1 MSEQLDKEMEEL
13 EELEE
18 VTANAKTISAT
29 SPSSVKLKQEKEDMQ
44 KAKTSGA
51 TNTLKTKGDAKS
63 VKTQGME
70 ETELEGEMVE
80 EPTLIS
86 SMEVHNKDT
95 IEECFNY
102 PGGSLKFLE
111 EMEERERIYHAKL

>member
-1 MSEQLDKEMEEL
+1 MEIEMKQYIIETRETWLNRNLVKANSVEEAFEKVLDGEY
-13 EELEE
+13 
-18 VTANAKTISAT
+18 
-29 SPSSVKLKQEKEDMQ
+29 
-44 KAKTSGA
+44 
-51 TNTLKTKGDAKS
+51 TLG
-63 VKTQGME
+63 
-70 ETELEGEMVE
+70 EGETVE

-111 EMEERERIYHAKL
+111 EMEERERIYHA

>member
-1 MSEQLDKEMEEL
+1 MKQYIIETREIWLHRSLVKADSVEEAF
-13 EELEE
+13 EKVCDGE
-18 VTANAKTISAT
+18 IS
-29 SPSSVKLKQEKEDMQ
+29 L
-44 KAKTSGA
+44 G
-51 TNTLKTKGDAKS
+51 
-63 VKTQGME
+63 
-70 ETELEGEMVE
+70 EGEMTD
-80 EPTLIS
+80 EPKLIS

>member
-63 VKTQGME
+63 VKTPAME
-70 ETELEGEMVE
+70 DTEVEGEVVE
-80 EPTLIS
+80 E
-86 SMEVHNKDT
+86 EVVEEEAVEEDGGFCHSTDKFG
-95 IEECFNY
+95 IETFNQIIND
-102 PGGSLKFLE
+102 STW
-111 EMEERERIYHAKL
+111 

>member
-1 MSEQLDKEMEEL
+1 MEIEMKQYIIETRETWLNKNLVKANSVEE
-13 EELEE
+13 
-18 VTANAKTISAT
+18 AF
-29 SPSSVKLKQEKEDMQ
+29 Q
-44 KAKTSGA
+44 KVIDGEFSLG
-51 TNTLKTKGDAKS
+51 
-63 VKTQGME
+63 
-70 ETELEGEMVE
+70 EGEAD

-111 EMEERERIYHAKL
+111 EMEERERIYHATI